1 MSKITIAIDGYSSCG
16 KSTLAKAIAA
26 KLGYSYVDTGAMY
39 RAITLYALRKGF
51 ITDGVLNTQALIDS
65 LPDIRISFQFNPLTR
80 SSETYLN
87 GENVEKELRTMEVSG
102 NVSQV
107 STVKEVRQKLV
118 ALQRLLGKDK
128 GVVMDGR
135 DIGTNVFPN
144 AELKLFMI
152 ADKDVRVQRRL
163 DELTSKGEVV
173 TADEVRKN
181 LEDRDYQDTHRKENP
196 LSKARDAIVLDN
208 TDLNREQQMEYV
220 LKLIEDLMLVKDSLI

>member
-51 ITDGVLNTQALIDS
+51 ITDGVLDTESLIAS
-65 LPDIRISFQFNPLTR
+65 LPDINITFQFNPLTR

-87 GENVEKELRTMEVSG
+87 GVNVEKELRTMEVSG

-163 DELTSKGEVV
+163 DELTSKGQAV

-181 LEDRDYQDTHRKENP
+181 LEDRDYQDTRSCWIIPTLTGSSRWNMC
-196 LSKARDAIVLDN
+196 LS
-208 TDLNREQQMEYV
+208 
-220 LKLIEDLMLVKDSLI
+220 